1 MTDAPSLFDAA
12 TRALRLDRAARGWG
26 AADFLHRFAAGEL
39 ADRLS
44 DVARP
49 FAVAGVLGTG
59 GGAYAAAIAG
69 RKGGLRTLQ
78 ADVSP
83 RLAAMAAAAC
93 PAAETREGASPLA
106 FGEGALDLALSG
118 LTLHAENDPVGAL
131 VQFRRALRPD
141 GLFLG
146 VMLGG
151 RTLHEL
157 RSALAEAEAEVEG
170 GLSPRVAPM
179 ADLRDVGALL
189 QRAGFAMPVADAER
203 LTVDYPDAL
212 ALMRDLRA
220 MGEANALA
228 GRRRGFTRRATLL
241 RAAALYAE
249 AFGRPDGRIP
259 ATFELVFMA
268 GWSPGPGQPTAK
280 RPGSASVRLADAL
293 GVPERPAGEKAG

>member
-1 MTDAPSLFDAA
+1 MTDAPSLFDPA
-12 TRALRLDRAARGWG
+12 TRALRLDRAARDWG
-26 AADFLHRFAAGEL
+26 GADFLHRFAAAEI
-39 ADRLS
+39 AERLT
-44 DVARP
+44 DVGRP
-49 FAVAGVLGTG
+49 FPVAGVLGTG
-59 GGAYAAAIAG
+59 GGCYASAIAG
-69 RKGGLRTLQ
+69 RPGAAHTIQ

-83 RLAAMAAAAC
+83 GLAAVAAAAC
-93 PAAETREGASPLA
+93 PAAETRAAAGPLA
-106 FGEGALDLALSG
+106 FGEATLDLAVSG

-146 VMLGG
+146 AMLGG

-157 RSALAEAEAEVEG
+157 RAALAEAEAEVEG

-179 ADLRDVGALL
+179 ADLRDAGALL

-220 MGEANALA
+220 MGEANPLA

-249 AFGRPDGRIP
+249 AFARPDGRIP
-259 ATFELVFMA
+259 ATFELVFLA
-268 GWSPGPGQPTAK
+268 GWSPGPDQPTPK
-280 RPGSASVRLADAL
+280 RPGSAVARLADAL
-293 GVPERPAGEKAG
+293 GVPELPAGDKAG

>member
-1 MTDAPSLFDAA
+1 MTDAPSLFDPA
-12 TRALRLDRAARGWG
+12 TRALRLDRAARDWG
-26 AADFLHRFAAGEL
+26 AADFLHRFAAAEL
-39 ADRLS
+39 AERLA
-44 DVARP
+44 DVGRAFP
-49 FAVAGVLGTG
+49 AALVQGTG
-59 GGAYAAAIAG
+59 GGHYACAIAG
-69 RKGGLRTLQ
+69 RPGALSTLQ

-83 RLAAMAAAAC
+83 GLAAVAAAAC
-93 PAAETREGASPLA
+93 PAAQARVAASALA
-106 FGEGALDLALSG
+106 FGEGALDLVLSG

-131 VQFRRALRPD
+131 VQLRRALRPD

-157 RSALAEAEAEVEG
+157 RAALAEAEAEVEG

-212 ALMRDLRA
+212 SLMRDLRG
-220 MGEANALA
+220 MGEANPLA
-228 GRRRGFTRRATLL
+228 GRRRGFTRRATML

-259 ATFELVFMA
+259 ATFELIFLS
-268 GWSPGPGQPTAK
+268 GWSPGPDQPIPR
-280 RPGSASVRLADAL
+280 RPGSATARLADAL
-293 GVPERPAGEKAG
+293 GVPERPAGDKAG

>member
-1 MTDAPSLFDAA
+1 
-12 TRALRLDRAARGWG
+12 
-26 AADFLHRFAAGEL
+26 
-39 ADRLS
+39 
-44 DVARP
+44 
-49 FAVAGVLGTG
+49 VLGTG
-59 GGAYAAAIAG
+59 GGLYASAIAG
-69 RKGGLRTLQ
+69 RPWAARTIQ

-83 RLAAMAAAAC
+83 GLAVVAAAAC
-93 PAAETREGASPLA
+93 PAAETRAAAGPLA
-106 FGEGALDLALSG
+106 FGEATLDLAVSG

-146 VMLGG
+146 AMLGG

-157 RSALAEAEAEVEG
+157 RAALAEAEAEVEG

-179 ADLRDVGALL
+179 ADLRDAGALL

-220 MGEANALA
+220 MGEANPLA

-249 AFGRPDGRIP
+249 AFARPDGRIL
-259 ATFELVFMA
+259 ANFELVFLA
-268 GWSPGPGQPTAK
+268 GWSPGPDQPTPK
-280 RPGSASVRLADAL
+280 RPGSAVARLADAL
-293 GVPERPAGEKAG
+293 GVPELPAGDKAG